1 MPALAPL
8 QDNKLVHQLGRPAS
22 KNDRYPLSY
31 KDPEH
36 GRKVW
41 VELAQRPG
49 PAPGPA
55 KMKERGER
63 EGWGNDRQ
71 NS

>member
-1 MPALAPL
+1 M
-8 QDNKLVHQLGRPAS
+8 
-22 KNDRYPLSY
+22 SY

-63 EGWGNDRQ
+63 EKDGETIDKTLDDRF
-71 NS
+71 